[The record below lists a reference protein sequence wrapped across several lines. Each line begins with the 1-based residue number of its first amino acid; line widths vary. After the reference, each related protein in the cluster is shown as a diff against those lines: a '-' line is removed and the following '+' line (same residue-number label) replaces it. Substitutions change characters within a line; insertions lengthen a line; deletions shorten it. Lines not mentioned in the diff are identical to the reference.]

1 MRSCCSCFESFQS
14 PLGAS
19 KTTYIYLVGS
29 AAKTG
34 SSWNGVMSIGAP
46 LFQRPTILA
55 PTSSLPSSGD
65 KTFSFPS
72 LCTGLFFRKS
82 SNSGTCWKSQRK
94 TTKLPSVDQS
104 FLMVMPGSPFLPV
117 TITPGC
123 TGLGP
128 GWITVSNPITAG
140 LEIPSS
146 KPKLGLGLVDIHI
159 EGIWKLTAHV
169 HPQRLV
175 GRHPWWWWFPW
186 WRTWRWGWCRLSF
199 YLLFR
204 GCPQKSGWLHVNPGG
219 NVGPSLEFY
228 RRPILGPRDYWAHL
242 ALDRLWRDLLYRE
255 QQARNHRSPARTKIF
270 SCFE

>member
-1 MRSCCSCFESFQS
+1 MDNAARRLSHPQMRSCCSYSICQS
-14 PLGAS
+14 PLGAC
-19 KTTYIYLVGS
+19 KMMYVYFVGS
-29 AAKTG
+29 VPKAG

-104 FLMVMPGSPFLPV
+104 FLMVIPGSPFLPV

-128 GWITVSNPITAG
+128 G
-140 LEIPSS
+140 
-146 KPKLGLGLVDIHI
+146 
-159 EGIWKLTAHV
+159 
-169 HPQRLV
+169 
-175 GRHPWWWWFPW
+175 
-186 WRTWRWGWCRLSF
+186 
-199 YLLFR
+199 
-204 GCPQKSGWLHVNPGG
+204 
-219 NVGPSLEFY
+219 
-228 RRPILGPRDYWAHL
+228 
-242 ALDRLWRDLLYRE
+242 
-255 QQARNHRSPARTKIF
+255 
-270 SCFE
+270 